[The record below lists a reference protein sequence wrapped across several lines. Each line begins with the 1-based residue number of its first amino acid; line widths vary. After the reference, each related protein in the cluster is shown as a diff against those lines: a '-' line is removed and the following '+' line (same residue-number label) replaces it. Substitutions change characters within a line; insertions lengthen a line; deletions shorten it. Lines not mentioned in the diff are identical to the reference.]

1 MTNEEK
7 MLKDIIEKQQA
18 GQFKAKDRYEIPAQD
33 MPAQDSV
40 QRRSNVGE
48 VALGYTET
56 QARLEASRCL
66 QCKNQPCVE
75 GCPVRIRIRDF
86 VASIADG
93 QFREALEIIKEN
105 SLLPAVCGRVC
116 PQEVQCQEFCTV
128 GKKFKDVDKSVSI
141 GRLERFVADKF
152 SNEDTTPKVAPATGK
167 KVAVIGSGP
176 GGIVVAA
183 DARRAGHDVTVF
195 EAFHKP
201 GGVMIYGIPEFRLPK
216 TIVQQE
222 IDVLEKMGVEIVC
235 NFIVGRTRTIEQLMK
250 EDGFDA
256 VYVGV
261 GAGLPRFMNIPGEHL
276 VGVYSANEYLT
287 RANLMKAY
295 DFGKGADT
303 PIAVSKNVAVL
314 GGGNVAMDSARMA
327 VRLGAEN
334 VYLVYRR
341 SEKEM
346 PARIEEV
353 HHAKEEGVQFC
364 TLQNPKRITGDDNGN
379 VVGMECLRYELGE
392 PDDSG
397 RRRPVPIEGSEF
409 MLDVDTVIVAI
420 GNGANPLIQQTTP
433 GLEFNKWGNIVVD
446 ENCKTSTG
454 RCLRRRRY
462 CVGSRNGHSRDGTG
476 PHCRGRHKPIPR
488 RQKIICRFIATNNL
502 LLSNRLFL
510 FSYGRLRD
518 GYKRFFRLC
527 IEAVVMLRVVHTLN
541 NQIKYLAGAFIK
553 APGNNGGLPD
563 GVFEKHNAA
572 QIRHFFKG
580 RFPRVENRNNLVIQF
595 DNADDIFSA
604 ALRRA

>member
-7 MLKDIIEKQQA
+7 MLKEIIEKQQA
-18 GQFKAKDRYEIPAQD
+18 GQLKAKDRYDIPAQD
-33 MPAQDSV
+33 MPAQDSI

-56 QARLEASRCL
+56 QARLEAMRCL
-66 QCKNQPCVE
+66 QCKNQPCIQ

-86 VASIADG
+86 VAAIAEG
-93 QFREALEIIKEN
+93 SYQEAIEIIKEN

-116 PQEVQCQEFCTV
+116 PQEVQCQEHCTV
-128 GKKFKDVDKSVSI
+128 GKKFKDVNQSVSI
-141 GRLERFVADKF
+141 GRLERFVADKYREE
-152 SNEDTTPKVAPATGK
+152 STVPKVAPSTGK

-183 DARRAGHDVTVF
+183 DARRAGHEVTVF

-235 NFIVGRTRTIEQLMK
+235 NFIVGRTRTVEQLMN

-353 HHAKEEGVQFC
+353 QHAKEEGVQFYI
-364 TLQNPKRITGDDNGN
+364 LQNPKRILGDDNGH
-379 VVGMECLRYELGE
+379 VVGAECLRYELGE
-392 PDDSG
+392 PDESG

-409 MLDVDTVIVAI
+409 VLDVDTVIVAI

-446 ENCKTSTG
+446 ENCKTSLNGVYAGGDIVLGAATVILAMGQG
-454 RCLRRRRY
+454 R
-462 CVGSRNGHSRDGTG
+462 
-476 PHCRGRHKPIPR
+476 
-488 RQKIICRFIATNNL
+488 IAA
-502 LLSNRLFL
+502 SA
-510 FSYGRLRD
+510 
-518 GYKRFFRLC
+518 
-527 IEAVVMLRVVHTLN
+527 I
-541 NQIKYLAGAFIK
+541 NQYLADK
-553 APGNNGGLPD
+553 
-563 GVFEKHNAA
+563 K
-572 QIRHFFKG
+572 
-580 RFPRVENRNNLVIQF
+580 
-595 DNADDIFSA
+595 
-604 ALRRA
+604 